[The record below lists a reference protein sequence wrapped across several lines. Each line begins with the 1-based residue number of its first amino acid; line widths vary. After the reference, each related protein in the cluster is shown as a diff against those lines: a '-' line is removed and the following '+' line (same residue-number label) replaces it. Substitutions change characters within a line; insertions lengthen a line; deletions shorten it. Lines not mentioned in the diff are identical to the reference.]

1 MTLKNL
7 TTSTKYET
15 YEKEAIAKWSENS
28 FGATIKKGAYHIE
41 VAKAVNYEGYMMIFY
56 STYPKD
62 ADGYEEVLEH
72 LYNNQEAA
80 VMDSLINVYWEIKN

>member
-7 TTSTKYET
+7 AKSAKYET
-15 YEKEAIAKWSENS
+15 YEKDAIMKWAENS
-28 FGATIKKGAYHIE
+28 FGATIKTGDRHIE
-41 VAKAVNYEGYMMIFY
+41 AAKVVSYEGYMMIFY
-56 STYPKD
+56 SQYPKNVESC
-62 ADGYEEVLEH
+62 EEVLEH